1 MDISNNKKAKTVIL
15 IYVILVIAVLIAVV
29 FAITSKKINNS
40 ISQGISNQ
48 SSDSQTDIKVINLG
62 DEEPENEIFAYRVT
76 EEDDEK
82 MLEEAHKKLEE
93 ELSNKQIPTD
103 EELTE
108 TANRLKEEGTKFDN
122 NWNYIKQLTKE
133 TIVKYNG
140 EEKVKTIEDA
150 YEKSIDKIEDK
161 NLGTSKECLEMYDLW
176 LTTIEEHE
184 KEMDRLVIGMI
195 MTSISPVPMQLFVE
209 SNPEYNYVL
218 EKYNKIEKSYPN
230 IDLEL
235 MNWCENN

>member
-1 MDISNNKKAKTVIL
+1 MKIKKKSTQLIL
-15 IYVILVIAVLIAVV
+15 FLIFLSVFILGIVL
-29 FAITSKKINNS
+29 S
-40 ISQGISNQ
+40 ILFHPNTIL
-48 SSDSQTDIKVINLG
+48 SSVYQAEEEKSADYQTDIKVINLG
-62 DEEPENEIFAYRVT
+62 DEEPENEFFAYRVT
-76 EEDDEK
+76 KEDDER
-82 MLEEAHKKLEE
+82 MLEEAHKKMEE
-93 ELSNKQIPTD
+93 DLANRKLPTD
-103 EELTE
+103 EELEE
-108 TANRLKEEGTKFDN
+108 TANRLKEEGAKFDN
-122 NWNYIKQLTKE
+122 NWNYIKQLTRD

-140 EEKVKTIEDA
+140 SEKVKEIEDA

-161 NLGTSKECLEMYDLW
+161 NLGTSKECLDMYDLW

-195 MTSISPVPMQLFVE
+195 MTSISPVPMKLFVE

-235 MNWCENN
+235 MNWCETN